1 MVESWESWKS
11 NAAVYFTLVYAVEA
25 VSELIVDC
33 QLVVALP
40 DCFIK
45 SVLDDGDSELSWEI
59 KEVREK
65 LLIGHCVR
73 SLCSDDLRV
82 GNGHYNILMS

>member
-1 MVESWESWKS
+1 MYV
-11 NAAVYFTLVYAVEA
+11 VEA
-25 VSELIVDC
+25 ISDLVVEC
-33 QLVVALP
+33 QLVIALP

-59 KEVREK
+59 SEVREE
-65 LLIGHCVR
+65 LLFEHCVR